1 MPYGNFEIAC
11 EQKCNKWAKVLL
23 PSPVP
28 VIYLCFPAVLLLG
41 VFCHAWIFLPVTLL
55 CAACLRR
62 SGRSQRLPLYVCQSL
77 LRQVSG
83 GKQTTQSAYMLS
95 APWAAGSPHVRSHF
109 CLMMCLLWCLY
120 RNNLIPGRLCV
131 LGALEAMQRKHLGGA
146 KCAQWPSHPQNPI
159 ERGEI
164 CLSPF

>member
-1 MPYGNFEIAC
+1 MGQSFVSLPCTCDLFRFPCSSVISCILPHVKVSTCNPPVCRVFAQIRPFSKADFIRMPVVVA
-11 EQKCNKWAKVLL
+11 
-23 PSPVP
+23 
-28 VIYLCFPAVLLLG
+28 
-41 VFCHAWIFLPVTLL
+41 
-55 CAACLRR
+55 
-62 SGRSQRLPLYVCQSL
+62 SGF
-77 LRQVSG
+77 G

-95 APWAAGSPHVRSHF
+95 TPWAAGSPHVRSHF

-159 ERGEI
+159 ERGGDMLMLITLLKCTQE
-164 CLSPF
+164 F

>member
-1 MPYGNFEIAC
+1 MSQSLASLPCTRDLFMFPCSSVIRCILPRVNIST
-11 EQKCNKWAKVLL
+11 CN
-23 PSPVP
+23 
-28 VIYLCFPAVLLLG
+28 PAVCR
-41 VFCHAWIFLPVTLL
+41 VFAQIGPFSKAAFICMPVVV
-55 CAACLRR
+55 A
-62 SGRSQRLPLYVCQSL
+62 SGF
-77 LRQVSG
+77 G
-83 GKQTTQSAYMLS
+83 GKADDSISLHAFCPVGPS
-95 APWAAGSPHVRSHF
+95 SPHVRSHF

-146 KCAQWPSHPQNPI
+146 KCAQWPSHPQKPI